1 MIHWLGGGLSRESFL
16 EAICTSL
23 FTASKTLTLGV
34 RAASTYLVKHAENI
48 ALVDEFLVNE
58 DIDLKSIPSELLAE
72 ACSARL
78 IGGQEWTDAERVE
91 ALSSWLQEME
101 IQPREAM
108 KGGKIHFNGNLA
120 RVVLMCYN
128 VVDSTRDAR
137 SDSALVRSMYQG
149 QKQESVILS

>member
-1 MIHWLGGGLSRESFL
+1 M
-16 EAICTSL
+16 
-23 FTASKTLTLGV
+23 
-34 RAASTYLVKHAENI
+34 TYLVKHAENI